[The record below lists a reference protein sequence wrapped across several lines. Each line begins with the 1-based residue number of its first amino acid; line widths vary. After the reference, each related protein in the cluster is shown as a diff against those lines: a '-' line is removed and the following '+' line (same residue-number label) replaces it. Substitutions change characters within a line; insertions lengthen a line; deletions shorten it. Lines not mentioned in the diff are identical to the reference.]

1 MKEQQIKTV
10 RKKLALGLVAVIFLF
25 GILTASVVA
34 TEKTYDDLRVF
45 AEVLSLI
52 QTHYVEKVKT
62 HDLVY
67 GAIRGML
74 DSLDPHSAFMPP
86 EVYNEMQQDTQG
98 MFGGLGI
105 EISMEEHQLMVVA
118 PIEDTPAYR
127 AGIKSGDKIVKIEGD
142 LTKKMTLME
151 AVKKLRGPKDT
162 KVTITIMREGFDK
175 PKDFIIVRDIIKV
188 KSIKFKELEA
198 SLGYVRITSFQERT
212 SLDLEDALNT
222 LEQKKVK
229 GLILDLRNN
238 PGGLLSQAVD
248 VCRKFLKEGDLI
260 VYTEGRIPNQNQKFF
275 ADKVRAHPLYPMVVL
290 VNGGSASASE
300 IVAGA
305 IQDTGRGVILGTQ
318 TFGKG
323 SVQTVVPLSDGSGV
337 RLTTARYF
345 TPKGRSIHGTGIAP
359 DIIVEA
365 NNSKAKVH
373 SPLESKEAPSM
384 EGLEEMPKEVPKE
397 TPKESAPPKKD
408 KDKEDVQLQR
418 AIEILKAADILKPMA

>member
-1 MKEQQIKTV
+1 MKEQQRKTV

-198 SLGYVRITSFQERT
+198 NLGYVRITSFQERT

-260 VYTEGRIPNQNQKFF
+260 VYTQGRIPNQNQKFF

-397 TPKESAPPKKD
+397 TPKESALPKKD